1 MKTADVVKELAE
13 AVQQL
18 GVMVRREKG
27 NFRGGYCIRDGEEIL
42 MLNKRHPSEV
52 HLGVLAAA
60 LKDLPVDTVFLRP
73 AVRRALEDAWI
84 RSVQVELESEDGD
97 G

>member
-1 MKTADVVKELAE
+1 MKTTEVVKELEA

-27 NFRGGYCIRDGEEIL
+27 NFRGGYCIRDNEEIL
-42 MLNKRHPSEV
+42 MLNKRHPPEL
-52 HLGVLAAA
+52 HLSVLANA

-73 AVRRALEDAWI
+73 SVRKALEDAWS
-84 RSVQVELESEDGD
+84 RAVEVELDQDESDG
-97 G
+97 

>member
-1 MKTADVVKELAE
+1 MKTADVVKELEE

-27 NFRGGYCIRDGEEIL
+27 NFRGGYCIRDREEIL
-42 MLNKRHPSEV
+42 MLNKRHPPEI
-52 HLGVLAAA
+52 HLSVLAAA

-73 AVRRALEDAWI
+73 AVRRALEDSWI
-84 RSVQVELESEDGD
+84 RSVKVELESEDGD

>member
-1 MKTADVVKELAE
+1 MKTADVVKELEA

-27 NFRGGYCIRDGEEIL
+27 NFRGGYCIRDEEEIL
-42 MLNKRHPSEV
+42 MLNKRHPVEI
-52 HLGVLAAA
+52 HLSVLAAA
-60 LKDLPVDTVFLRP
+60 LKNLPVDTVFLRP
-73 AVRRALEDAWI
+73 AVRRALEDAWT